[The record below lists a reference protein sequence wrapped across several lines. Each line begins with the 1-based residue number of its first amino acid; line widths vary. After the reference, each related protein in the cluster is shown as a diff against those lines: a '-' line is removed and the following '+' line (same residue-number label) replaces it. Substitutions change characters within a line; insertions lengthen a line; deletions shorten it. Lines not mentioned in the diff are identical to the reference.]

1 MLASRVKC
9 AAARRAKRLVQR
21 FRKRKSTQHISL
33 NNYLLFTAKST
44 YQPPLH
50 TSGQTSSDIS
60 SARRFSFVPTPPEL
74 YSPTAVAEGIEA
86 DRERALMQ
94 LTGETPPVAN
104 PSPRLLDPPPRIRYS
119 VHSGSYTSKPASEV
133 RKSTRFLHP
142 VVSQVIS
149 TATRSSASS
158 QTETLLSFRSS
169 TRDDA
174 DASPLFSPAPGTAT
188 RRPRNNR
195 VTLSKFAKEMACGE
209 VQVIPQ
215 TPSMPRDN
223 TPLDHSENPLS
234 NSLRPVKEAEPGSSA
249 KTASSEEESLHSVP
263 SAIKTAEL
271 VRVLPP
277 RTVQIPGKRVK
288 SIQPQQ
294 DSDTR
299 RKTQVPCTRHLDSMP
314 PPCQAESSTT
324 AAGRPQCLTRPPTTA
339 NVTLMQASR
348 LTTPAAPVSK
358 PWIAS
363 ASTGFKHDSLP
374 YLPVQQPMMMLHDQQ
389 PTTSIQRQTAPVR
402 LYPAPSGLE
411 HALPSPLR
419 PCQPP
424 KSLSRPTTIQ
434 DSNGIVPH
442 DVKAPRPTPPS
453 IRRKPLSSTSTLSQL
468 PATRPP
474 LPETGPSTTTR
485 PAPTNRTT
493 SLTPQ
498 QNPQQIP
505 LIGSLPAWSRKSH
518 DATRVFASPATTAP
532 ATKRPQRK
540 EETRWTRGRWSRFF
554 TPTHILEEEER
565 ELALLD

>member
-1 MLASRVKC
+1 MTSPSRSSSVSRKVHKSSRTRITMLASRVKC

-33 NNYLLFTAKST
+33 NNYLLFTAKT
-44 YQPPLH
+44 
-50 TSGQTSSDIS
+50 
-60 SARRFSFVPTPPEL
+60 RRFSFVPSPPEL
-74 YSPTAVAEGIEA
+74 YSPTAGAEGIEA

-94 LTGETPPVAN
+94 HTGETPPVAN

-119 VHSGSYTSKPASEV
+119 VHSGTYTSKPASEV

-158 QTETLLSFRSS
+158 QTETLLSFWSS

-215 TPSMPRDN
+215 TPSMPRDT
-223 TPLDHSENPLS
+223 TPLVHSKNPSS

-277 RTVQIPGKRVK
+277 RTVQIPGKRAK
-288 SIQPQQ
+288 TIQPQQ

-299 RKTQVPCTRHLDSMP
+299 RKTQVLSTRHLDSMP

-324 AAGRPQCLTRPPTTA
+324 AARRPQCLTSPPTKA

-348 LTTPAAPVSK
+348 LTTPAALVSK
-358 PWIAS
+358 PWIAP

-374 YLPVQQPMMMLHDQQ
+374 YLPVQQPMMMPHDQQ
-389 PTTSIQRQTAPVR
+389 PTTSIQRQTAPAR
-402 LYPAPSGLE
+402 PKFPSYE
-411 HALPSPLR
+411 TY
-419 PCQPP
+419 QP
-424 KSLSRPTTIQ
+424 
-434 DSNGIVPH
+434 GAE
-442 DVKAPRPTPPS
+442 KA
-453 IRRKPLSSTSTLSQL
+453 
-468 PATRPP
+468 
-474 LPETGPSTTTR
+474 TTR
-485 PAPTNRTT
+485 LASSHPRRRRRQRR
-493 SLTPQ
+493 SD
-498 QNPQQIP
+498 
-505 LIGSLPAWSRKSH
+505 RK
-518 DATRVFASPATTAP
+518 
-532 ATKRPQRK
+532 
-540 EETRWTRGRWSRFF
+540 GRR
-554 TPTHILEEEER
+554 R
-565 ELALLD
+565 